1 MLLQII
7 FIAFSVAVL
16 GFAILTVTARN
27 MFHAALALVG
37 TLFGVA
43 VLYIL
48 LEAEFLAVVQVMVY
62 IGAIA
67 TLIVFAIMLSRNMMR
82 RDIHSVNDQWTEGLV
97 AAVLL
102 FALLALVISRTGWQS
117 VVAAASA
124 PADAIPRLGTAL
136 VGDYVIPFEVASVLL
151 LVGMV
156 GAIIIAREREQ

>member
-1 MLLQII
+1 MLPQIV
-7 FIAFSVAVL
+7 FIACSVAVL

-37 TLFGVA
+37 ALFGVA

-62 IGAIA
+62 VGAIA

-82 RDIHSVNDQWTEGLV
+82 RDIRSANDQWMAGLV

-102 FALLALVISRTGWQS
+102 FVLLALVVTRTGWQS
-117 VVAAASA
+117 VVAAA
-124 PADAIPRLGTAL
+124 PADAIPAIGSEL